1 MEELPLPSRTRV
13 VFGENTVDGLGDL
26 VRDLAAGAGRVLL
39 VTDPGLVAIGH
50 VARAEAALR
59 AAGLDVHRHD
69 AVRQNPDTTDVDA
82 CRDAITATNP
92 DVLVGFG
99 GGSTIDAAKGANF
112 VFAGGGRMEDY
123 WGKNK
128 AKGTL
133 LPLVAVPTTA
143 GTGTELQSFA
153 LIQQASTHQ
162 KMACGDPQALPRLAV
177 LDPTLTVTLP
187 RDITACTAL
196 DTLGHAIETAVTR
209 ARTDT
214 SAPLS
219 GEAFRLVHA
228 HLPEVLADP
237 GDLASRGALLRAAAL
252 GGCAIEHS
260 MLGAAH
266 AMANPLTAHR
276 RIPHGHAVALALPH
290 VIRFNAEDPAVAT
303 IYAGLARDVDL
314 ASASTIDRDAAHSL
328 ADRVGSLCDLAG
340 LTRVLTAFDVEE
352 ADLDALATE
361 AARQWTAQFNPRDVD
376 AGTFRSLFRAA
387 LTPR

>member
-1 MEELPLPSRTRV
+1 MAGGRLNAPGMEELPLPSRTRV

-237 GDLASRGALLRAAAL
+237 GDLASRGALLRAA
-252 GGCAIEHS
+252 E
-260 MLGAAH
+260 
-266 AMANPLTAHR
+266 
-276 RIPHGHAVALALPH
+276 GHFDVFVTMDDNLPDQQHLQQFDLAVAILRARSKSLKDLLDLVPELEARLPDLQTG
-290 VIRFNAEDPAVAT
+290 EAVR
-303 IYAGLARDVDL
+303 IYP
-314 ASASTIDRDAAHSL
+314 T
-328 ADRVGSLCDLAG
+328 
-340 LTRVLTAFDVEE
+340 
-352 ADLDALATE
+352 
-361 AARQWTAQFNPRDVD
+361 N
-376 AGTFRSLFRAA
+376 
-387 LTPR
+387 